1 MGTTLI
7 STAAPVH
14 EITPAARL
22 EHVRYAIRDVA
33 VLAEEVTRQGHKIL
47 PLNIGDPLQFDF
59 ATPPALIE
67 AVAKAMRDG
76 FGGYAPSMGVPEA
89 LEAIRGEAHRK
100 GIRNVQSVFVTQG
113 VSEAVDLC
121 FAALVNPGENI
132 LTPCPEY
139 PLYWAVLAKLGAKLN
154 PYALDESAGWEP
166 DLEDIARRITP
177 GTRALVVINPNNPTG
192 NIYSRRTLEALAD
205 LARRHSLVVFADE
218 IYDKLTFEGEHVSL
232 ASLAPDLPV
241 VTFGGLSKAYLAPGW
256 RVGWAIVSGDRAA
269 LAPYIDGIGKL
280 LRSRLSA
287 NHPEQYAI
295 RPALEGPQ
303 EHLPRVLS
311 KLRRRR
317 DLTVEFANSTPRL
330 SCVPPQGA
338 FYAFP
343 RLDIPEGDEQFVRGL
358 LQEKHVLLVHGS
370 GFGQAPGT
378 RHFRIVF
385 LPDEPTL
392 SQAYKAIAEYLREH
406 YA

>member
-1 MGTTLI
+1 M
-7 STAAPVH
+7 STIVTPVR
-14 EITPAARL
+14 EITPAVRL

-33 VLAEEVTRQGHKIL
+33 VLCEEVARQGHKIL

-67 AVAKAMRDG
+67 AAAKAMRDG

-139 PLYWAVLAKLGAKLN
+139 PLYWAVLAKLDAELN
-154 PYALDESAGWEP
+154 AYALDESAGWEP
-166 DLEDIARRITP
+166 DLDDIAGRITP
-177 GTRALVVINPNNPTG
+177 RTRALVVINPNNPTG
-192 NIYSRRTLEALAD
+192 NIYSRRTLEALAE
-205 LARRHSLVVFADE
+205 LARRHNLVVFADE
-218 IYDKLTFEGEHVSL
+218 IYDKLTFEGEHIAL

-241 VTFGGLSKAYLAPGW
+241 ITFGGLSKAYLAPGW
-256 RVGWAIVSGDRAA
+256 RVGWGIASGDRAA
-269 LAPYIDGIGKL
+269 LAPYLEGIGKL

-303 EHLPRVLS
+303 DHLPEVLS

-330 SCVPPQGA
+330 RCIPPQGA

-343 RLDIPEGDEQFVRGL
+343 RLEIPEPDEQFVRGL

-385 LPDEPTL
+385 LPAEETL
-392 SQAYKAIAEYLREH
+392 QEAYRAIAEYLREH

>member
-1 MGTTLI
+1 MATPSLQTG
-7 STAAPVH
+7 S
-14 EITPAARL
+14 ITPAARL

-33 VLAEEVTRQGHKIL
+33 VLAEEVTRQGHKIV

-67 AVAKAMRDG
+67 TVARAMRDG
-76 FGGYAPSMGVPEA
+76 FGGYAPSLGVPEA

-121 FAALVNPGENI
+121 FSALVNPGENV
-132 LTPCPEY
+132 LTPCPED
-139 PLYWAVLAKLGAKLN
+139 PLYWAVLARLGAEPN
-154 PYALDESAGWEP
+154 AYALDEASGWEP
-166 DLEDIARRITP
+166 DLDDVAGRITP
-177 GTRALVVINPNNPTG
+177 RTRALVVINPNNPTG

-205 LARRHSLVVFADE
+205 VARRHNLVVFADE
-218 IYDKLTFEGEHVSL
+218 IYDKLTFDGEHVSL
-232 ASLAPDLPV
+232 ASLAPDVAV

-256 RVGWAIVSGDRAA
+256 RVGWAIVSGDRDA
-269 LAPYIDGIGKL
+269 LAPYIDGICKL

-303 EHLPRVLS
+303 DHLPEVLA

-317 DLTVEFANSTPRL
+317 DLTVEFANSTPHL
-330 SCVPPQGA
+330 SCIPPQGA

-343 RLDIPEGDEQFVRGL
+343 RLEIPEGDDQFVRGL
-358 LQEKHVLLVHGS
+358 LREKHVLLVHGS

-378 RHFRIVF
+378 RHCRIVF
-385 LPDEPTL
+385 LPDEATL
-392 SQAYKAIAEYLREH
+392 RQAYQAIADYLRES
-406 YA
+406 YK

>member
-1 MGTTLI
+1 VPTP
-7 STAAPVH
+7 SAQVR
-14 EITPAARL
+14 EIAPAARL
-22 EHVRYAIRDVA
+22 ERVRYAIRDVA
-33 VLAEEVTRQGHKIL
+33 VLAEEVARQGHKIL

-59 ATPPALIE
+59 ATPPALID

-76 FGGYAPSMGVPEA
+76 FGGYAPSLGVPEA

-100 GIRNVQSVFVTQG
+100 GIRNLQSVFVTQG

-121 FAALVNPGENI
+121 FAALVNPGENV
-132 LTPCPEY
+132 LTPRPEY
-139 PLYWAVLAKLGAKLN
+139 PLYWAVLAKLGAELN
-154 PYALDESAGWEP
+154 TYALDESAGWEP
-166 DLEDIARRITP
+166 DLDEVARRVTP
-177 GTRALVVINPNNPTG
+177 RTRALVVINPNNPTG
-192 NIYSRRTLEALAD
+192 NIYSRRTLEGLAD
-205 LARRHSLVVFADE
+205 IARRHNLVVFADE

-232 ASLAPDLPV
+232 AALAPDVPV

-256 RVGWAIVSGDRAA
+256 RVGWAIVSGDAGA
-269 LAPYIDGIGKL
+269 LGPYIEGICKL

-295 RPALEGPQ
+295 RPALTGPQ
-303 EHLPRVLS
+303 DHVPEVLS

-317 DLTVEFANSTPRL
+317 DLTMQFANSTPRL
-330 SCVPPQGA
+330 SCVAPQGA

-343 RLDIPEGDEQFVRGL
+343 RLDIADEDEQFVHGL
-358 LQEKHVLLVHGS
+358 LREKHVLLVHGS

-385 LPDEPTL
+385 LPDEATL
-392 SQAYKAIAEYLREH
+392 SQAYQAIADYLREH

>member
-1 MGTTLI
+1 M
-7 STAAPVH
+7 STIASPVR
-14 EITPAARL
+14 ELVPAARL

-33 VLAEEVTRQGHKIL
+33 VLAEEVARQGHKIL
-47 PLNIGDPLQFDF
+47 SLNIGDPLQFDF
-59 ATPPALIE
+59 ATPPALID

-113 VSEAVDLC
+113 VSEGVDLC

-139 PLYWAVLAKLGAKLN
+139 PLYWAVLAKLGAELN
-154 PYALDESAGWEP
+154 AYALDESAGWEP
-166 DLEDIARRITP
+166 DLDDIARRITP
-177 GTRALVVINPNNPTG
+177 RTRALVVINPNNPTG

-205 LARRHSLVVFADE
+205 LARRHNLVVFADE
-218 IYDKLTFEGEHVSL
+218 IYDKLTFEGEHISL
-232 ASLAPDLPV
+232 ASLAPDVPV
-241 VTFGGLSKAYLAPGW
+241 ITFGGLSKAYLAPGW
-256 RVGWAIVSGDRAA
+256 RVGWAIASGDGAA
-269 LAPYIDGIGKL
+269 LAPYLEGIGKL

-303 EHLPRVLS
+303 DHLPEVLS

-330 SCVPPQGA
+330 SCVAPQGA

-343 RLDIPEGDEQFVRGL
+343 RLEIPDPDEQFVRGL
-358 LQEKHVLLVHGS
+358 LREKHVLLVHGS
-370 GFGQAPGT
+370 GFGQAPGR

-385 LPDEPTL
+385 LPDEGTL
-392 SQAYKAIAEYLREH
+392 QQAYRAIAEYLREH

>member
-1 MGTTLI
+1 MATSQVTSLRPI
-7 STAAPVH
+7 LA
-14 EITPAARL
+14 AARL
-22 EHVRYAIRDVA
+22 EQVRYAIRDVA
-33 VLAEEVTRQGHKIL
+33 VLAEEVAREGHEIL

-76 FGGYAPSMGVPEA
+76 HGGYASSIGVPEA

-121 FAALVNPGENI
+121 LTALVNPGENV
-132 LTPCPEY
+132 LTPSPEY
-139 PLYWAVLAKLGAKLN
+139 PLYWAVLAKLGAELN
-154 PYALDESAGWEP
+154 TYALDESSGWEP
-166 DLEDIARRITP
+166 DLADMARRVTP
-177 GTRALVVINPNNPTG
+177 RTRAIVVINPNNPTG
-192 NIYSRRTLEALAD
+192 NLYSRRTLQGITE
-205 LARRHSLVVFADE
+205 LAREHNLVIFADE
-218 IYDKLTFEGEHVSL
+218 IYDKLTFEGEHLSL
-232 ASLAPDLPV
+232 AALAPDVPV
-241 VTFGGLSKAYLAPGW
+241 ITFGGLSKAYLAPGW
-256 RVGWAIVSGDRAA
+256 RVGWGVASGDAAA
-269 LAPYIDGIGKL
+269 LRPYLEGIHKL

-303 EHLPRVLS
+303 DHLPEVLG
-311 KLRRRR
+311 KLRARR

-330 SCVPPQGA
+330 SCVAPQGA

-343 RLDIPEGDEQFVRGL
+343 RLDIPGDDEEFVHGL
-358 LQEKHVLLVHGS
+358 VREKHVLLVHGS

-385 LPDEPTL
+385 LPDQSVL
-392 SQAYKAIAEYLREH
+392 QRAYRAIAEYLREH
-406 YA
+406 YT